1 MRKLVIILSLFC
13 ITALSVF
20 LIAQEETSDKQ
31 KIAWLKEN
39 AKKKG

>member
-1 MRKLVIILSLFC
+1 MRKLVIILILFC
-13 ITALSVF
+13 IAALSIF
-20 LIAQEETSDKQ
+20 LKAQEETSYKQ